1 MTAQA
6 MPKLQRYVAAG
17 TYWVSY
23 LGTWAIS
30 LLAVLAIAAPLAQVV
45 FDYWTPRLQG
55 LTAPA
60 KQAEVKRGKM

>member
-6 MPKLQRYVAAG
+6 MPKLQKYIAAG

-45 FDYWTPRLQG
+45 FDYWAPKLQG
-55 LTAPA
+55 MTV
-60 KQAEVKRGKM
+60 KQVEAKRGKL